1 VRIREVVLPA
11 PDPEALAGFHGPA
24 YGATRLRFEP
34 GPAVCSHFAV
44 NVAPHRFDE
53 AVAWARERAEL
64 VADNVPFPNWRAH
77 AAYFFDP
84 GGNIVE
90 LIARERAPGEE
101 LFLEISEVGLPVTD
115 VDAAVDWLEAEL
127 GLPQFDVDR
136 GRFGAMGD
144 DRGLFIVV
152 PVGRP
157 WLFTEEPATDAAV
170 RVTIDSADGGR
181 ELVVPGS
188 GHVVALGSE

>member
-1 VRIREVVLPA
+1 VRIREVVLPS
-11 PDPEALAGFHGPA
+11 PDRAAFHPGS
-24 YGATRLRFEP
+24 YGATRLRFGK

-44 NVAPHRFDE
+44 NVGPERFDE

-64 VADNVPFPNWRAH
+64 VAEDVPFPAWRAR
-77 AAYFFDP
+77 AAYFYDP

-90 LIARERAPGEE
+90 LIARERAPGTEM
-101 LFLEISEVGLPVTD
+101 FLEVSEVGLPVTD

-127 GLPQFDVDR
+127 RLPRFDVDP

-152 PVGRP
+152 PVGRH
-157 WLFTEEPATDAAV
+157 WLFTERPSTDAPL
-170 RVTIDSADGGR
+170 RVAIAAPGPAR

-188 GHVVALGSE
+188 RHVVELGSA